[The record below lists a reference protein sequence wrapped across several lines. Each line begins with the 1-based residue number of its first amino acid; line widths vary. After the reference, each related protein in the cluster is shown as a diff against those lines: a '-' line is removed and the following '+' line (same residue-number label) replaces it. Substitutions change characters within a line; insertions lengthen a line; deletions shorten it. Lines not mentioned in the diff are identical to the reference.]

1 MGISPRKYAR
11 NKNRV
16 GGIIYATH
24 PKCLGEPVK
33 SGYLDVPPS
42 NTTTRKFEAFLA
54 TSRQI
59 NYR

>member
-1 MGISPRKYAR
+1 MCISPINVREI
-11 NKNRV
+11 KNRV

-24 PKCLGEPVK
+24 PKCLCEPVK
-33 SGYLDVPPS
+33 SDYLDVPPS